1 MGFAG
6 AVTASRGRDRR
17 SVTRIFIGLFV
28 TLVVSL
34 SSLTGVGP
42 VGPAPAAWAGNGGA
56 FVLVSLMRRW
66 GPLNSRSKHAIG
78 GAIVLLSA
86 TPAVILG
93 WLSTVTI
100 VVWWGLGLGL
110 LAMLIYLF
118 VRPRRDGNQ

>member
-1 MGFAG
+1 
-6 AVTASRGRDRR
+6 
-17 SVTRIFIGLFV
+17 
-28 TLVVSL
+28 
-34 SSLTGVGP
+34 
-42 VGPAPAAWAGNGGA
+42 
-56 FVLVSLMRRW
+56 
-66 GPLNSRSKHAIG
+66 LNSRSKHAIG